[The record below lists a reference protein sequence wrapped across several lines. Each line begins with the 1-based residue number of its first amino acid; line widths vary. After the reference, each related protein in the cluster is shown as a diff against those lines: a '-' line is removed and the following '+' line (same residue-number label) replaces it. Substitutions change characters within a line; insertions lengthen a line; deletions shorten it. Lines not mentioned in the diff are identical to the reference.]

1 MAMTYLTKL
10 KPEPMGAYSLS
21 TAYGVNSL
29 VMSENGAAAYISVK
43 DVPAGTPLTNTEYWK
58 IHTDLTAVKQSAEA
72 AAQKANA
79 ARDEMLEIARNLTD
93 AVEKSGNPVQA
104 ELVGGLPFDRVATML
119 EFIQSGSGD
128 PSPENIRTISGWT
141 GAKLTRCG
149 KNLCP
154 NYATTQTLNDVTF
167 TVKEDGSIIANGTA
181 TANIWIYVSKQGS
194 DFNLAVGAYTLSGI
208 SPAGNGCQLIDYT
221 YTAGGTFITNFSDTG
236 SGKTINVT
244 DATVKHR
251 VQIYIPNGTSL
262 NNFVFRPMIRNASDT
277 DSTYEPYQ
285 GNTYSADFGQTVYGG
300 TLDWNTGVLTVD
312 KAYKAI
318 DGTSIKVVQAGA
330 ASGKGNA
337 FIAAASDALIPS
349 SASVLSDITSSHY
362 KTVLGGDAYSGVQGI
377 CIRATSAEIYIYDS
391 ARSAMTGAE
400 YNGWLAAQYAAGT
413 PVQACYKLATPTTIQ
428 LTPQEI
434 KQLQGMNTLYG
445 DGSISMTGRADKALA
460 LEARIAALEAAALAE

>member
-10 KPEPMGAYSLS
+10 KPEPMGVHSPS

-29 VMSENGAAAYISVK
+29 VMSEDGAAAYISVK

-58 IHTDLTAVKQSAEA
+58 KHTDLSAVKQSAEA
-72 AAQKANA
+72 AAQRANA
-79 ARDEMLEIARNLTD
+79 ARNEMLEIARSLTD
-93 AVEKSGNPVQA
+93 MVEKSGNPVQA
-104 ELVGGLPFDRVATML
+104 ELVGGLPFDRVETML

-128 PSPENIRTISGWT
+128 PSPSNIRTISGWT

-154 NYATTQTLNDVTF
+154 NYVTAQTVSGVTF
-167 TVKEDGSIIANGTA
+167 TVNGDGSITSNGTA
-181 TANIWIYVSKQGS
+181 TASIWMYVSKQES
-194 DFNLAVGAYTLSGI
+194 DFNLPVGAYTLSGI
-208 SPAGNGCQLIDYT
+208 SAAGSGCQLIDYT

-262 NNFVFRPMIRNASDT
+262 NDFVFRPMIRNASDT
-277 DSTYEPYQ
+277 DSSYEPYH
-285 GNTYSADFGQTVYGG
+285 GDTYTADFGQTVYGG
-300 TLDWNTGVLTVD
+300 TLDWNTGVLTVN

-337 FIAAASDALIPS
+337 FIVAASGALMPS
-349 SASVLSDITSSHY
+349 SASVLSEIMCSHY
-362 KTVLGGDAYSGVQGI
+362 KTVLGGDAYNGVQGI
-377 CIRATSAEIYIYDS
+377 CIRTTGAEIYIYDS
-391 ARSAMTGAE
+391 ARSSMTSAE
-400 YNGWLAAQYAAGT
+400 YNGWLSAQYAAGT

-460 LEARIAALEAAALAE
+460 LEARIAALEAALAE

>member
-10 KPEPMGAYSLS
+10 KPEPMGAHSLS
-21 TAYGVNSL
+21 VAYGVNSL
-29 VMSENGAAAYISVK
+29 VMSEDGAAAYISVK
-43 DVPAGTPLTNTEYWK
+43 DVPTGTPLNNTDYWRL
-58 IHTDLTAVKQSAEA
+58 HTDLTAVRQSAEA

-104 ELVGGLPFDRVATML
+104 VLVGGLPFDRVATAL
-119 EFIQSGSGD
+119 APIQAGSGD

-154 NYATTQTLNDVTF
+154 NYVTTQTLNDVTF

-181 TANIWIYVSKQGS
+181 SANTWMYVSKQDS
-194 DFNLAVGAYTLSGI
+194 DFNLPVGAYTLSGV
-208 SPAGNGCQLIDYT
+208 SSTGSGCQMIDYT

-277 DSTYEPYQ
+277 DSTYEPYH
-285 GNTYSADFGQTVYGG
+285 GDTYTADFGQTVYGG
-300 TLDWNTGVLTVD
+300 TLDWQTGVLTVN

-337 FIAAASDALIPS
+337 FIAAASDALMPS
-349 SASVLSDITSSHY
+349 SASVLSEITCSHY

-377 CIRATSAEIYIYDS
+377 CIRATGAEMYIYDS
-391 ARSAMTGAE
+391 ARSTMTGAQ
-400 YNGWLAAQYAAGT
+400 YNDWLAAQKTAGT
-413 PVQACYKLATPTTIQ
+413 PVHVVYKLATPMTIR
-428 LTPQEI
+428 LTPREI
-434 KQLQGMNTLYG
+434 KQLQGVNTLYG

-460 LEARIAALEAAALAE
+460 LEARIAALEAAATAE